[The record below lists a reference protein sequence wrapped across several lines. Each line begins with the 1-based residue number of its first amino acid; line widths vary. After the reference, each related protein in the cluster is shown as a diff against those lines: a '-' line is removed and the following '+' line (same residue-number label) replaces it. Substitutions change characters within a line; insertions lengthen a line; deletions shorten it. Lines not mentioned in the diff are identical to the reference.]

1 MCAVCV
7 CVMYTCVMFVLC
19 VVDPPVK
26 KSTLFSSLTTGATGR
41 QSVCSTLARK
51 VLNMLVSGSP
61 SLPRLF
67 TSSTA
72 RPALYIAWDTGR
84 RRPGEPIISE
94 LFLNREQCSV
104 PLFTMNPK
112 IVAHLSHSQIGFF
125 WAEPGPLTVLLP
137 GTCRSIGMFSSLYLE
152 VERGE
157 LECWIASEASTCN
170 LWQPSRGRYLCH

>member
-1 MCAVCV
+1 MCVCYVCMCYVCVLCVQCV
-7 CVMYTCVMFVLC
+7 CVMCTCVMFVLC

-94 LFLNREQCSV
+94 LFLNREQCSSV
-104 PLFTMNPK
+104 
-112 IVAHLSHSQIGFF
+112 HH
-125 WAEPGPLTVLLP
+125 EPQN
-137 GTCRSIGMFSSLYLE
+137 CRSSVPFPNRFLLGRTRAADNALTWDLSLHWHVQFFVPGSGKRRIRVLNCI
-152 VERGE
+152 RG
-157 LECWIASEASTCN
+157 
-170 LWQPSRGRYLCH
+170 